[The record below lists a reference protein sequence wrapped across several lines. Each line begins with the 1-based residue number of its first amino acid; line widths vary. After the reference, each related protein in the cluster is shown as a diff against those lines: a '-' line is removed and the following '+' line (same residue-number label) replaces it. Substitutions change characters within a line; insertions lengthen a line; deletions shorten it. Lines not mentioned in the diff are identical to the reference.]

1 MTDSSL
7 SASRIDVRGLGKR
20 YRTARG
26 EEVVALRDLSFEI
39 PTGSFVSVVGPS
51 GCGKSTLLKIIA
63 GIVAKTEG
71 SIAIDGQEIAG
82 PNAKIGVAFQSP
94 VLLPWRTVFDNV
106 LLPVDAQRL
115 SRKRY
120 RGRAAE
126 LLRLVG
132 LHGFEDKYPFELSG
146 GMQQRASICRALI
159 RDPSVLLMDE
169 PFGALDAMT
178 REYMNVW
185 LQNLWLE
192 SKKTVL
198 FITHSIPE
206 AIFLG
211 DRVVVMSSRPGTVDE
226 MVEVDIPRP
235 RTLQVM
241 TSERFGA
248 YVTQIRSRF
257 GPEAVLG

>member
-106 LLPVDAQRL
+106 LLPVDAQRM
-115 SRKRY
+115 SRERY
-120 RGRAAE
+120 RERAAE